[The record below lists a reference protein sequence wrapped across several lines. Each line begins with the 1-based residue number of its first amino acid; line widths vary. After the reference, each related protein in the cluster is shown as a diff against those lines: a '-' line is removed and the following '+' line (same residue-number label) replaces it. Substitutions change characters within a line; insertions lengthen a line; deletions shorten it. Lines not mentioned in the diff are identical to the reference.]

1 MKILELSYILIEV
14 DVAAMQASISYIL
27 IELDV
32 AARQA
37 YIQLIQVMQVMQDDT
52 NIQDNQD
59 N

>member
-1 MKILELSYILIEV
+1 MKN
-14 DVAAMQASISYIL
+14 MNKKISYIL

-52 NIQDNQD
+52 NIQDNQA
-59 N
+59 